1 MHLNKKEFLEEVHSA
16 INYLINSGIK
26 NADIAFILG
35 SGQNNLVDK
44 LIDPIIIPFHEIP
57 GMPATTV
64 HFHKGNL
71 IYGKIGSADVI
82 VFQGR
87 FHFYEGYS
95 MAAITKN
102 VRIAHGLGIEYL
114 ILTNASGGLNPAFG
128 TGDLVIITDH
138 INFMG
143 DSPLTGL
150 NDVALGTLFPDMNFA
165 YDQLLQ
171 QTFLEVATKINL
183 QLQQGIYAA
192 VKGPQLETPAEQR
205 MLRLYGAD
213 LVGMSTVPEVITAAQ
228 LGIKTGAIS
237 IVTNSCKPDEPEVT
251 TVEDVIRV
259 SGQSDHL
266 LAELLVQVTHNLFD

>member
-237 IVTNSCKPDEPEVT
+237 IVTNSCKPDGPEVT

>member
-1 MHLNKKEFLEEVHSA
+1 MKFQGCLLQRF
-16 INYLINSGIK
+16 IFIK
-26 NADIAFILG
+26 A
-35 SGQNNLVDK
+35 
-44 LIDPIIIPFHEIP
+44 
-57 GMPATTV
+57 
-64 HFHKGNL
+64 

-213 LVGMSTVPEVITAAQ
+213 LVGTSTVPEVITAAQ